1 MPYFFP
7 EETQLE
13 LVHEDS
19 QTELGNFDLRFAKK
33 STNTLLNRVSSLQRF
48 AAWALRAF
56 PREPLGEALVFLYCQ
71 QFSARQPGSSAPDQL
86 CQALNFAG
94 GVLGLR
100 TQASLLVS
108 ARVQGLAHKCMR
120 FQKSRLR
127 QASALTTDQVRWLQT
142 VAQSDESQYK
152 RYLAATFLFMIYAR
166 ARHSDVRRSQT
177 ITVDCDEQGVPVY
190 VECQVLNPKQTKAS
204 RRRNMFLPLVA
215 PAAGIC

>member
-1 MPYFFP
+1 M
-7 EETQLE
+7 E
-13 LVHEDS
+13 LIHEDS

-56 PREPLGEALVFLYCQ
+56 PHEPLGEALVLLYCQ

-120 FQKSRLR
+120 LQKPPR